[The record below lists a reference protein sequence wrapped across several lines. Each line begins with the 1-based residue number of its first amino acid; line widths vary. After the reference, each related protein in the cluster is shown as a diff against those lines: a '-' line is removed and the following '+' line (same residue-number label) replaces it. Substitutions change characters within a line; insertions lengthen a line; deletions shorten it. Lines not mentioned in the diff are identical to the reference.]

1 MTELGIDLR
10 SRAFLLLDGAAFD
23 APRFVYENDDQP
35 EIDYLFLGTCHET
48 ALKASPCL
56 VKPSETSR
64 LWQKQGDWQHK
75 AVVVLADEGLPVI
88 AGHLRSLLSVA
99 LPDGGYSYLR
109 FYSPR
114 QLRRLMSA
122 LNDQEQERFS
132 GPIREW
138 LAFQPEGTWH
148 SFRAGTPQPAMTASD
163 EGWFALTDRHLE
175 ALAEDAREEFLGRL
189 GRFLSINDR
198 PRLARLLQEANEL
211 GLCSEKDVSRYAE
224 LAVVH
229 ADRIR
234 LPECRAI
241 LSNPDLR
248 GAARLAELD
257 QHLAYGL
264 AQGGA

>member
-35 EIDYLFLGTCHET
+35 EIDYLFLGTRHQA
-48 ALKASPCL
+48 ALEVSPCL

-64 LWQKQGDWQHK
+64 LWQKQNDWQHK
-75 AVVVLADEGLPVI
+75 AVVVLAEEELPVI

-114 QLRRLMSA
+114 ELRRLMLA
-122 LNDQEQERFS
+122 LNDQERERFS

-138 LAFQPEGTWH
+138 LAFQPEGNWR
-148 SFRAGTPQPAMTASD
+148 SFRAGTLQPAMTASD

-189 GRFLSINDR
+189 GRFLSINDQ
-198 PRLARLLQEANEL
+198 PRLARLLQEANGL
-211 GLCSEKDVSRYAE
+211 GFRSEKDVSRYAE
-224 LAVVH
+224 LAVTH
-229 ADRIR
+229 GNRIR
-234 LPECRAI
+234 LPECQAI
-241 LSNPDLR
+241 LSNLSLPS
-248 GAARLAELD
+248 AARLTELD

>member
-35 EIDYLFLGTCHET
+35 EIDYLFLGTRHQA
-48 ALKASPCL
+48 ALEVSPCL

-64 LWQKQGDWQHK
+64 LWQKQNDWQHK
-75 AVVVLADEGLPVI
+75 AVVVLAEEELPVI

-114 QLRRLMSA
+114 QLRRLMLA
-122 LNDQEQERFS
+122 LSDQERERFS

-138 LAFQPEGTWH
+138 LAFQPEGNWR
-148 SFRAGTPQPAMTASD
+148 SFRAGTLQPAMTASD

-189 GRFLSINDR
+189 GRFLSINDQ
-198 PRLARLLQEANEL
+198 PRLARLLQEANGL
-211 GLCSEKDVSRYAE
+211 GFRSEKDVSRYAE
-224 LAVVH
+224 LAVTH
-229 ADRIR
+229 GNRIR
-234 LPECRAI
+234 LPECQAI
-241 LSNPDLR
+241 LSNLSLPS
-248 GAARLAELD
+248 AARLTELD

>member
-35 EIDYLFLGTCHET
+35 EIDYLFLGTRHQA
-48 ALKASPCL
+48 ALEVSPCL

-64 LWQKQGDWQHK
+64 LWQKQNDWQHK
-75 AVVVLADEGLPVI
+75 AVVVLAEEELPVI

-114 QLRRLMSA
+114 QLRRLMLA
-122 LNDQEQERFS
+122 LNDQERERFS
-132 GPIREW
+132 GPVREW
-138 LAFQPEGTWH
+138 LAFQPEGNWH
-148 SFRAGTPQPAMTASD
+148 SFRAGTLQPAMTASD

-189 GRFLSINDR
+189 GRFLSINDQ
-198 PRLARLLQEANEL
+198 PRLARLLQEANGL
-211 GLCSEKDVSRYAE
+211 GFRSEKDVSRYAE
-224 LAVVH
+224 LAVTH
-229 ADRIR
+229 GNRIR
-234 LPECRAI
+234 LPECQAI
-241 LSNPDLR
+241 LSNLSLPS
-248 GAARLAELD
+248 AARLTELD